1 MRLRRRET
9 ADTLAVQIIE
19 LETERMG
26 LQAYLYGLLP
36 NGTGTEL
43 HRGLD
48 DASKVSERIDGL
60 RQELNRA
67 EVRSLPI
74 EELI

>member
-9 ADTLAVQIIE
+9 VDTLTVQMIE
-19 LETERMG
+19 LETERAG
-26 LQAYLYGLLP
+26 LQAYLYGLLQT
-36 NGTGTEL
+36 GTGTEL

-48 DASKVSERIDGL
+48 DASKVSKRIDGL

-67 EVRSLPI
+67 EVRSLPV

>member
-9 ADTLAVQIIE
+9 ADTLAVQMIE
-19 LETERMG
+19 LETERAG
-26 LQAYLYGLLP
+26 LQAYLYGLLQ

-48 DASKVSERIDGL
+48 AASRVSKRIDGF

-67 EVRSLPI
+67 EARSLPI